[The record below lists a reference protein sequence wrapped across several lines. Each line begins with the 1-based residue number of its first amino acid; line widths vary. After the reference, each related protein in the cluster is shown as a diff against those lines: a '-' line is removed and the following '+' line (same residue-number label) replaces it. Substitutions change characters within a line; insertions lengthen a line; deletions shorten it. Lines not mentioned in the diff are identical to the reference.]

1 MYLVRS
7 AGLEDLSDKDK
18 LRRGLI
24 THFVHPFAQDD
35 QRVDDLRELCES
47 PFEREVYD
55 ELTERGYRVIPQ
67 VRVGDFRIDM
77 VVEGHHDA
85 RLAVECDGD
94 RYHGPD
100 KWDADINRQRILE
113 RAGWRFWRCFASA
126 FVMHRKDVLQDL
138 VNTLSERGIEPIG
151 AENAPR
157 SVYTE
162 FRTFSLDKYQDQP
175 SGFEDETFDSSEMEV
190 SLPPR
195 SGEVTSILENPGS
208 EVKMDFIFDKD
219 ESIISAEKAMDDAEV
234 IWLERNGRPIE
245 KLFVQVGDHIT
256 YIDLSTPEHKNHIQI
271 VSGQDNLAAGIIN
284 EIRPLAQTL
293 LDMEEDDE
301 VELNVPGR
309 SVQRLKILQIVKGH

>member
-47 PFEREVYD
+47 PFERDVYD
-55 ELTERGYRVIPQ
+55 ELTGRGYRVIPQ

-100 KWDADINRQRILE
+100 RWDADINRQRILE
-113 RAGWRFWRCFASA
+113 RAGWTFWRCFASA

-138 VNTLSERGIEPIG
+138 VNTLSKRGIEPIG

-162 FRTFSLDKYQDQP
+162 FRTYSLSKYQDQP
-175 SGFEDETFDSSEMEV
+175 LEFEDETFDSSEMEV
-190 SLPPR
+190 SLLPR
-195 SGEVTSILENPGS
+195 SGEVSSVLQKPLGS
-208 EVKMDFIFDKD
+208 EVKMDFTFHKN
-219 ESIISAEKAMDDAEV
+219 ESINPAEKLMRMLKLYGSDVTA
-234 IWLERNGRPIE
+234 IQLRILKSWLY
-245 KLFVQVGDHIT
+245 K
-256 YIDLSTPEHKNHIQI
+256 
-271 VSGQDNLAAGIIN
+271 
-284 EIRPLAQTL
+284 
-293 LDMEEDDE
+293 
-301 VELNVPGR
+301 
-309 SVQRLKILQIVKGH
+309 